1 MQVKIQGHGLEVTP
15 NLKDYVD
22 KKIAKIERFFKNI
35 QKAEVIL
42 DVRDIN
48 DANKRHVAEVSMW
61 VSGKK
66 VLRATEGAK
75 DMYSAIDLVF
85 KEIEGQTKR
94 HKEKHVEEVRR
105 EAESIKDELEGSS
118 LPPEKPSTSIMRVSR
133 FSPKPLTREDAIE
146 ELKLSKD
153 DFMVFRNADTHSFN
167 VIYKA
172 GNKGFE
178 LIEPEKEEFK
188 SFSPEDAAGELGKV
202 GKNFFV
208 FKNLDTGG
216 LNVIFRRKTGN
227 FGLIEPE
234 Y

>member
-1 MQVKIQGHGLEVTP
+1 MQVIIQGHGLEVTP
-15 NLKDYVD
+15 SLRDYVD
-22 KKIAKIERFFKNI
+22 KKIAKIEQFFKNI

-42 DVRDIN
+42 DARDID
-48 DANKRHVAEVSMW
+48 DANRRQVAEISMW
-61 VSGKK
+61 VAGKK

-75 DMYSAIDLVF
+75 DMYSAIDLAF
-85 KEIEGQTKR
+85 KELERQTKR
-94 HKEKHVEEVRR
+94 HKEKHVKEVRR
-105 EAESIKDELEGSS
+105 EAESIKDELEVST
-118 LPPEKPSTSIMRVSR
+118 LAPEKPSTSIMRVSR
-133 FSPKPLTREDAIE
+133 FSSKPMTRDEAIE
-146 ELKLSKD
+146 ELKLSED

-172 GNKGFE
+172 GEKDFGH
-178 LIEPEKEEFK
+178 IEPEKEEFK

-202 GKNFFV
+202 GKNFLV